1 MILYADLH
9 IHSLYSTGTSSK
21 MTLEN
26 IDRYGEIKGLNLI
39 GTGDFTHPKW
49 LRELRE
55 KLVEVEG
62 SNLYKLRRR
71 KSEVRYMITGEISTN
86 FEYGKSVKRIHNL
99 LLVPSFEVAEQLID
113 VLGEYGD
120 LSLNGRP
127 ELEITASEFVEVV
140 KSTDQRVEVI
150 PCHIWTSHFS
160 VLGQKGFNS
169 IRECYEDQTGNLLA
183 LETGLS
189 ADPKMCW
196 RVKELD
202 QFPLVSNSDSHSPY
216 PHRLGREANVLEV
229 KELTFGS
236 IIEAIR
242 KRKKENFKMTIEV
255 PPEYGKYHYTGHRR
269 DRRFLVSGVW
279 RTHEVDVCFHPREA
293 IKLNSICPI
302 CGRTMT
308 IGVLQRVEELAD
320 RPEGYMP
327 SNFISFA
334 HLIPLTEILAY
345 IENASSPLVKRVWE
359 KYLSLI
365 HSFGN
370 EYNVMLNA
378 PREELAKVAGP
389 RVAEAIIKVR
399 LGQVRYEP
407 GFDGIYGKIIFEKR
421 DIGQKDTYSKGVKG
435 QTKLTD
441 FP

>member
-1 MILYADLH
+1 MIVYADLH

-26 IDRYGEIKGLNLI
+26 IDRYGEMKGLNLI

-62 SNLYKLRRR
+62 TNLYKFKKR
-71 KSEVRYMITGEISTN
+71 KSNVHYMITGEISTN
-86 FEYGKSVKRIHNL
+86 FEYKNVIKRIHNL
-99 LLVPSFEVAEQLID
+99 LLVPNFEIADQLLD
-113 VLGEYGD
+113 VLREYGD

-127 ELEITASEFVEVV
+127 ELEITASEFVEIV
-140 KSTDQRVEVI
+140 KSTDQRIEII

-169 IRECYEDQTGNLLA
+169 VRECYEDQTKNLLA

-242 KRKKENFKMTIEV
+242 RRRREEFKMTIEV
-255 PPEYGKYHYTGHRR
+255 PPEYGKYHYTGHRK
-269 DRRFLVSGVW
+269 DRRYLIGGIW
-279 RTHEVDVCFHPREA
+279 RTHEVDVCLHPKEA
-293 IKLNSICPI
+293 IKLDNICPI
-302 CGRTMT
+302 CRKTMT
-308 IGVLQRVEELAD
+308 IGVLQRVEELAN
-320 RPEGYMP
+320 RPEGYTP
-327 SNFISFA
+327 PNYISFV
-334 HLIPLTEILAY
+334 HLIPLSEILMY
-345 IENASSPLVKRVWE
+345 VENTSSPVVKKIWE
-359 KYLSLI
+359 KYVSLV

-370 EYNVMLNA
+370 EYNVVLNA
-378 PREELAKVAGP
+378 PREELAKIAGP
-389 RVAEAIIKVR
+389 KVAEAIIKVR
-399 LGQVRYEP
+399 FGQVRYEP
-407 GFDGIYGKIIFEKR
+407 GFDGVYGKIIFKTEK
-421 DIGQKDTYSKGVKG
+421 DKQKDLHFKGLRG

-441 FP
+441 FS

>member
-1 MILYADLH
+1 MKVYADLH
-9 IHSLYSTGTSSK
+9 IHSLYSTGTSNK

-26 IDRYGEIKGLNLI
+26 IDRYGEMKGLNLI

-49 LRELRE
+49 LKELKE
-55 KLVEVEG
+55 KLIEVEG
-62 SNLYKLRRR
+62 SNLHRFRKR
-71 KSEVRYMITGEISTN
+71 KSNIHYMITGEISTN
-86 FEYGKSVKRIHNL
+86 FEYENTIKRIHNL

-113 VLGEYGD
+113 ILKKYGD

-127 ELEITASEFVEVV
+127 ELEMTASEFVEVT

-169 IRECYEDQTGNLLA
+169 VKECYEDQTKNLLA

-242 KRKKENFKMTIEV
+242 RRKKEGFKMTIEV
-255 PPEYGKYHYTGHRR
+255 SPEYGKYHYTGHRK
-269 DRRFLVSGVW
+269 DRRYLIGGIW
-279 RTHEVDVCFHPREA
+279 KTHEVDVCLHPKEA
-293 IKLNSICPI
+293 IKLHNICPI
-302 CGRTMT
+302 CRKTMT
-308 IGVLQRVEELAD
+308 IGVLQRIEELAN
-320 RPEGYMP
+320 RPEGYIP
-327 SNFISFA
+327 PNFISFV
-334 HLIPLTEILAY
+334 HLIPLTEILMY
-345 IENASSPLVKRVWE
+345 VEKASSLMVKRVWE
-359 KYLSLI
+359 TYVSLVC
-365 HSFGN
+365 SFEN
-370 EYNVMLNA
+370 EYNVMLNV
-378 PREELAKVAGP
+378 PKEELAKIAGP
-389 RVAEAIIKVR
+389 KTAEAIIKVR

-407 GFDGIYGKIIFEKR
+407 GFDGVYGKIVFETS
-421 DIGQKDTYSKGVKG
+421 KDEQEVLQFKHLKG

-441 FP
+441 FS